1 MLEKGIDWEYRHVNI
16 IRSEPRSPEHRKR
29 HPFGKIPVLDV
40 VNDRGETVLRIR
52 EESRAIARYIA
63 IAFHG
68 KGNDLM
74 PDISNMSAMATFEE
88 AASIEAS
95 YLATKSFQ
103 YGSNIIIR
111 PLLGVPSL
119 DRETMED
126 IWNGLSNDLK
136 AIDEILSTRK
146 YLAGPDFTLADVW
159 SMPWVFTLIDLK
171 GGPDGLFSDLPH
183 LRRWWDKVSVRPAWQ
198 EASKLMHEA
207 LEAVKENAGKSAQGD

>member
-1 MLEKGIDWEYRHVNI
+1 
-16 IRSEPRSPEHRKR
+16 
-29 HPFGKIPVLDV
+29 
-40 VNDRGETVLRIR
+40 
-52 EESRAIARYIA
+52 
-63 IAFHG
+63 
-68 KGNDLM
+68 
-74 PDISNMSAMATFEE
+74 MATFEE

-119 DRETMED
+119 DKETMED

-183 LRRWWDKVSVRPAWQ
+183 LKRWWDKVSVRPAWQ